1 MRLEKLETLG
11 LFVASVLD
19 AVVCVANHLVA
30 LVLLVV
36 ILKVPP
42 SIVDCKE
49 NQCRGDKGN
58 VRCEVTVLFFL
69 ARGDTEHILNITD
82 KT

>member
-1 MRLEKLETLG
+1 MPLKRRGSGDLDPSHCKKLGRYGTVTKSHSVRLEKLETLG

-19 AVVCVANHLVA
+19 TVVCVANHLVA
-30 LVLLVV
+30 LVLHVV

-49 NQCRGDKGN
+49 NQC
-58 VRCEVTVLFFL
+58 
-69 ARGDTEHILNITD
+69 
-82 KT
+82 

>member
-1 MRLEKLETLG
+1 M
-11 LFVASVLD
+11 FVASVLD
-19 AVVCVANHLVA
+19 TVVCVANHLVA
-30 LVLLVV
+30 LVLHVV

-58 VRCEVTVLFFL
+58 VALVDASLFL
-69 ARGDTEHILNITD
+69 HAATRNILYIRYKFPFSIQNGSGQ
-82 KT
+82 